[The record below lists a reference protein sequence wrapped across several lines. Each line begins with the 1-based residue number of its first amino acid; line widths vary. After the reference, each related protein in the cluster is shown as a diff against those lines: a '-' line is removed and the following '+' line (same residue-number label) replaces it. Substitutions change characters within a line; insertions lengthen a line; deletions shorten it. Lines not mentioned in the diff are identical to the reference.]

1 MACKRSAVRSRVAPP
16 KSPRDF
22 QEFQNFSFKSIFSL
36 FMLKNK
42 LAYLCFCPV
51 LSGCSMFAFESN
63 VDPDNFISYF
73 ELSKVKRYSNK
84 ELSVLNYEDVGT
96 VDGISSQF
104 TEKDPEPT
112 EKDAKAE
119 ARREAVKK
127 GGNGMVY
134 STCITLEDTPVCTR
148 SISCYARVVIV
159 KED

>member
-63 VDPDNFISYF
+63 VDPDNVVEFDDES
-73 ELSKVKRYSNK
+73 L
-84 ELSVLNYEDVGT
+84 GT
-96 VDGISSQF
+96 V
-104 TEKDPEPT
+104 EY
-112 EKDAKAE
+112 
-119 ARREAVKK
+119 AVKE
-127 GGNGMVY
+127 NY
-134 STCITLEDTPVCTR
+134 STVHIIPDWFVYCLLGRCFFNKSGLRHFTCGVAAIFGF
-148 SISCYARVVIV
+148 IG
-159 KED
+159 